1 MQCHILL
8 RKYNPSLNLVAGS
21 FFALSVLV
29 LLGLV
34 VLGLVPYV
42 RPSLL
47 SLLLFTTA
55 KYLSFRIIQPDS
67 GTSSARSSFCFRPWP
82 SFDCTHCQ
90 AEEGMVETSGEFV
103 QDLRWQDLALESH

>member
-34 VLGLVPYV
+34 ALGLVPFV
-42 RPSLL
+42 AASFHHGKVPLIPNH
-47 SLLLFTTA
+47 TA
-55 KYLSFRIIQPDS
+55 RL
-67 GTSSARSSFCFRPWP
+67 W
-82 SFDCTHCQ
+82 H
-90 AEEGMVETSGEFV
+90 
-103 QDLRWQDLALESH
+103 